1 MACEKWLFP
10 NMLRCLEAP
19 KFSGC
24 SYGVE
29 LTCLN
34 LARLAWLFEST
45 KQPNLRNVA
54 QPVASCNNKNL
65 K

>member
-1 MACEKWLFP
+1 
-10 NMLRCLEAP
+10 MLRCLETP

-29 LTCLN
+29 LACLN
-34 LARLAWLFEST
+34 LARLGWLFEST